1 MHQVRSFTSHS
12 LAALLEAGIIALIV
26 LTLVVGPALA
36 AKGGSG
42 GGGTGKQ
49 ASATIAL
56 VLLDS
61 ADAVANHGDRITFDV
76 VTSATDR
83 PFVSLKCWQ
92 GTVGVYNKS
101 IGIFPSYLY
110 DPWFTLDSM
119 YWTAGADASCT
130 AAAYFYDKRG
140 NQKSLASLEVIV
152 AP

>member
-26 LTLVVGPALA
+26 LTLVVAPALA
-36 AKGGSG
+36 AKGGG
-42 GGGTGKQ
+42 AGKGPGKQ
-49 ASATIAL
+49 ASTTISV

-61 ADAVANHGDRITFDV
+61 SDAVANHGERITFDV

-119 YWTAGADASCT
+119 YWTAGAGATCT

-140 NQKSLASLEVIV
+140 NQKPLASLEVIV